1 MSRGF
6 FHRIRQVITRCRLA
20 ALFAWPLLAFALIAP
35 AVAQTLI
42 AVKERGKLLC
52 GAYENLPG
60 FSTKNA
66 NGRWEGFDVDFCRA
80 VAAAIFGD
88 AEKVDFIGV
97 NVEDRFPAVQS
108 GKIDILS
115 GGSTWTMAREGEFKL
130 IFPAT
135 TYYDGQ
141 GFMVR
146 RSTGLQSALE
156 LKGAKVCVHEGTTS
170 ERNAANFFRS
180 NSMKVEL
187 VIADDTAELLKAYER
202 EVCTALTDDKSL
214 LYSARLRLTK
224 PSEHVILPDVI
235 SKEPRGPAVRQGDD
249 QWALIVE
256 WVHFAMLN
264 AEELG
269 VSSKNI
275 DQALRSDHPAI
286 RRLVGIEDN
295 LGEKIGLSNDWVVRI
310 LRAVGN
316 YGETFDRN
324 IGTRSKLGIARG
336 INNLWSQGG
345 IQYGPPL

>member
-6 FHRIRQVITRCRLA
+6 FHCIR
-20 ALFAWPLLAFALIAP
+20 
-35 AVAQTLI
+35 
-42 AVKERGKLLC
+42 
-52 GAYENLPG
+52 
-60 FSTKNA
+60 
-66 NGRWEGFDVDFCRA
+66 
-80 VAAAIFGD
+80 
-88 AEKVDFIGV
+88 V

-108 GKIDILS
+108 GKIDIPS

>member
-1 MSRGF
+1 MI
-6 FHRIRQVITRCRLA
+6 IRRRLA
-20 ALFAWPLLAFALIAP
+20 ALLAYPLLAFALIAP
-35 AVAQTLI
+35 AAAQTLA
-42 AVKERGKLLC
+42 AVKERGSLLC
-52 GAYENLPG
+52 GTYDNLPG
-60 FSTKNA
+60 FSTQNA
-66 NGRWEGFDVDFCRA
+66 AGKWEGFDIDFCRA

-88 AEKVDFIGV
+88 AEKARFIKVD
-97 NVEDRFPAVQS
+97 VEDRFSAVQS
-108 GKIDILS
+108 GLVDILS

-130 IFPAT
+130 IFPAV

-170 ERNAANFFRS
+170 ERNAADFFRS
-180 NSMKVEL
+180 NSMTVEL
-187 VIADDTAELLKAYER
+187 VISDHSAELLKAYEKGI
-202 EVCTALTDDKSL
+202 CTAFTDDKSL
-214 LYSARLRLTK
+214 LYSLRVKLPK
-224 PSEHVILPDVI
+224 PGDHIILPDVV

-249 QWALIVE
+249 HWALIVQ

-275 DQALRSDHPAI
+275 DQALKSDNPAI
-286 RRLVGIEDN
+286 QRLVGVEGN

-324 IGTRSKLGIARG
+324 IGTQSKLGIARG

-345 IQYGPPL
+345 IQYSPPL

>member
-1 MSRGF
+1 MSKRF
-6 FHRIRQVITRCRLA
+6 FRRIRQVITRYRLST
-20 ALFAWPLLAFALIAP
+20 LFAWALLALALIAP
-35 AVAQTLI
+35 ATAQTLN
-42 AVKERGKLLC
+42 AVKERGALLC
-52 GAYENLPG
+52 GVYENLPG

-66 NGRWEGFDVDFCRA
+66 NGKWEGFDIDFCRA
-80 VAAAIFGD
+80 VAAATFGD

-97 NVEDRFPAVQS
+97 DVEDRFPAVQS

-146 RSTGLQSALE
+146 RSMGLHSALE
-156 LKGAKVCVHEGTTS
+156 LKGAKVCVQEGTTS

-187 VIADDTAELLKAYER
+187 VIGDDSAELLKAYER
-202 EVCTALTDDKSL
+202 GICTALTDDKSL
-214 LYSARLRLTK
+214 LYSHRLTLSK
-224 PSEHVILPDVI
+224 PSDHVILPDVI

-249 QWALIVE
+249 QWALIVQ

-275 DQALRSDHPAI
+275 DQALRSDNPAI
-286 RRLVGIEDN
+286 RRLVGIEGN

>member
-42 AVKERGKLLC
+42 AVKERGNLLC

-187 VIADDTAELLKAYER
+187 VIADDTAELLKAYESGF
-202 EVCTALTDDKSL
+202 CTALTDDKSL

>member
-35 AVAQTLI
+35 ATAQTLI
-42 AVKERGKLLC
+42 AAKERGKLLC

-187 VIADDTAELLKAYER
+187 VIADDTAKLLKAYESGF
-202 EVCTALTDDKSL
+202 CTALTDDKSL

-224 PSEHVILPDVI
+224 PNEHVILPDVI